1 VLTALIA
8 EDGRVAPAPYHKP
21 ALAVLDLRL
30 ADGDLGTGITVQL
43 RPFGRLSL
51 AYGFSSFRSA
61 DDRGLGILL
70 NVPQMIMTE
79 EALHI

>member
-61 DDRGLGILL
+61 DVIADW
-70 NVPQMIMTE
+70 
-79 EALHI
+79 ASC